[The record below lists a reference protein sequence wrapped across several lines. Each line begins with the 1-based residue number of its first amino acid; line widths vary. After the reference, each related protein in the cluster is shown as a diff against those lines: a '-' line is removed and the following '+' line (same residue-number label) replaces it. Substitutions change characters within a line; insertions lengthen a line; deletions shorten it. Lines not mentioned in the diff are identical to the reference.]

1 MQLTNESKKFT
12 LLAVLA
18 HPDDESF
25 GIGGTL
31 AYYSR
36 HGVHVEYVCATKGE
50 VGEMEPEFMQENM
63 TSADVRVHE
72 LRCAAGILGIS
83 KIHFLEYRDSG
94 MTGSIENQHPK
105 ALCNQPVEQVAN
117 QVAEI
122 IRNVKP
128 DIVITFDPI
137 GGYRHPDHIAIHH
150 ATVLAYK
157 LAADASVQ
165 INQLPVFQSSKLIYS
180 TFPKGMMRWMIRLMK
195 LAGKDPTR
203 FGKNEDIDLASIAK
217 ESFPIHYRIN
227 YGSVAKERD
236 AAAICHAS
244 QGGSGMSGGLLGFFR
259 RFITPYE
266 TFMQAQPEFT
276 SKRPQDD
283 LFAGLNGH

>member
-1 MQLTNESKKFT
+1 MQLSGESKMPT

-36 HGVHVEYVCATKGE
+36 HGVHVELVCATKGE
-50 VGEMEPEFMQENM
+50 VGEMDPEFQQENM
-63 TSADVRVHE
+63 TSADIRVNE

-94 MTGSIENQHPK
+94 MTGSIENQHPQ
-105 ALCNQPVEQVAN
+105 ALCNQAVEQVAN

-157 LAADASVQ
+157 LAADESVKLE
-165 INQLPVFQSSKLIYS
+165 QLPAFQAKKLIYS

-195 LAGKDPTR
+195 LTGKDPSR
-203 FGKNEDIDLASIAK
+203 FGKNEDIDLTSIAS
-217 ESFPIHYRIN
+217 ETFPIHYRIN
-227 YGSVAKERD
+227 YGSVANERD
-236 AAAICHAS
+236 AAAFCHAS
-244 QGGSGMSGGLLGFFR
+244 QGGSGLSGGLLGFLR
-259 RFITPYE
+259 KFITPYE

-276 SKRPQDD
+276 SKRPQND
-283 LFAGLNGH
+283 LFAEL